1 MRSRGRTVLALATLV
16 VTLAA
21 AMTFAAGNGRVAPA
35 EPTGKERPRAEAP
48 AGTAT
53 NDYDIDALVARLRDT
68 KAIGLSTKLALKSDI
83 GDLMDSFR
91 RFHSG
96 EPNPLLDQ
104 LRDEYNLLFMKVITL
119 VQNEDPELFQEMTRA
134 RETLWKKLADPG
146 EFARL

>member
-35 EPTGKERPRAEAP
+35 EP
-48 AGTAT
+48 
-53 NDYDIDALVARLRDT
+53 

-96 EPNPLLDQ
+96 EPNPPLEQ

-146 EFARL
+146 ESARL

>member
-1 MRSRGRTVLALATLV
+1 MGSRNLIVLALATLV

-21 AMTFAAGNGRVAPA
+21 AMTFAAGNGHVAPA
-35 EPTGKERPRAEAP
+35 EPTGKEPAQAEAP
-48 AGTAT
+48 AKTAT
-53 NDYDIDALVARLRDT
+53 NDYDVDGLVARLRDS
-68 KAIGLSTKLALKSDI
+68 KAIGLFTKLALKNNI
-83 GDLMDSFR
+83 GDLMDNFR

-96 EPNPLLDQ
+96 EPIPPLEQ

-119 VQNEDPELFQEMTRA
+119 VQNEDPELFREMTRA